1 MSAARAALGLECP
14 VVVTMDDKILMHSL
28 YSNSGRAVGKIEYF
42 ERICELLNKYRSEY
56 DAVALSTVIKVPKKF
71 HTDYYLKDMVN
82 PWGGVEAMLT
92 HAISLIFNIPSA
104 HSPMLETKEILDLN
118 LGIVDPRKAA
128 EIVSVT
134 FLHSILKGLHKSP
147 RIISDPLS
155 RNNPG
160 ILNVSDISCLV
171 IPDGCIGLPT
181 LAALEQGIPI
191 IAVKEN
197 KNRMQNKL
205 TDLPFAHGKL
215 FVVDNY
221 WEVAGVLSSIKAG
234 VAPSSV
240 RRPFRQTKVSNYQQD
255 GVFQTEPDIE
265 RVDVAAIKKTG

>member
-1 MSAARAALGLECP
+1 
-14 VVVTMDDKILMHSL
+14 
-28 YSNSGRAVGKIEYF
+28 
-42 ERICELLNKYRSEY
+42 
-56 DAVALSTVIKVPKKF
+56 
-71 HTDYYLKDMVN
+71 
-82 PWGGVEAMLT
+82 
-92 HAISLIFNIPSA
+92 
-104 HSPMLETKEILDLN
+104 MLETKEILDLN

-147 RIISDPLS
+147 RIISNPLS
-155 RNNPG
+155 QYNPG
-160 ILNVSDISCLV
+160 ILNVTDISCLV

-181 LAALEQGIPI
+181 LAALEQEIPV

-215 FVVDNY
+215 FVVENY
-221 WEVAGVLSSIKAG
+221 WEAAGVLSTIRAG

-240 RRPFRQTKVSNYQQD
+240 RRPFRQTKVSTYQQD
-255 GVFQTEPDIE
+255 VVAKIDPALEQMDTVTNNLKNE
-265 RVDVAAIKKTG
+265 RWKAER